1 MPLLLRTSQQ
11 DRDTMVDV
19 WLSQAMSMLMLLQDD
34 AIYLDIAYLYLLFA
48 YMSLLRVSQPAR
60 RNASAPA
67 ALEPACY

>member
-1 MPLLLRTSQQ
+1 
-11 DRDTMVDV
+11 MVDV
-19 WLSQAMSMLMLLQDD
+19 WFSQAMSVLMLLQDD